1 MSYKNTKEHRDEATL
16 SSVMKEMAKPRL
28 AASVRERIAKTSYDF
43 HAKFDIGVLL
53 HNRNTRE
60 DGLVTRVYQPADC
73 GKIMYEVA
81 VPILPDSWAGWH
93 YVSDWAESNLEF
105 SGNTILKSD
114 KSPLE

>member
-28 AASVRERIAKTSYDF
+28 AVSVRKGIAETSYDCQ
-43 HAKFDIGVLL
+43 AKFHIGVLL
-53 HNRNTRE
+53 HNRNTKE

-81 VPILPDSWAGWH
+81 VPILPGTWAGRH
-93 YVSDWAESNLEF
+93 YVSDWAESVLEF
-105 SGNTILKSD
+105 SDNAILKSD
-114 KSPLE
+114 QSLPQ